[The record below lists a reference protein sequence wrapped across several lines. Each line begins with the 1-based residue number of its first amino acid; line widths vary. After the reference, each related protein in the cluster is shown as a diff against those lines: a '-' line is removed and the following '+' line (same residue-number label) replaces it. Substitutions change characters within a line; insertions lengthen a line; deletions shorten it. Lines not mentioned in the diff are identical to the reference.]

1 VVAVGDPPVVR
12 APFNVPARTWT
23 RLPDS
28 GFEVQHDGPGV
39 QAIDASPRTV
49 LVRRLGPEVSDRAT
63 AFGSRVSVS
72 AQAVSAGP
80 GCGPSCDYC
89 ESMDRVF
96 ALAHLF
102 EDEGDTRTADV
113 LFRVAE
119 RVGQRN
125 PAGQRM
131 KSAVLGKPPAER
143 G

>member
-1 VVAVGDPPVVR
+1 MGDPPMVR
-12 APFNVPARTWT
+12 AAFNVPARTWT

-39 QAIDASPRTV
+39 QAIDASSRTV
-49 LVRRLGPEVSDRAT
+49 LVRRLGPEVNDAVT
-63 AFGSRVSVS
+63 AFGPRPSTSVP
-72 AQAVSAGP
+72 AVPAGP

-119 RVGQRN
+119 RVGQRS

-131 KSAVLGKPPAER
+131 KSAVLGKSPAER